1 MSVMH
6 VREVSRQFRSRRVAV
21 SPRQRRPRQPHQVL
35 QLDQQETDTLRIILA
50 AQIQLRR
57 WRRGEPGRPSFRSLQ
72 RIREIV
78 AARESLLAQAVTR
91 PRIPRKAPHH
101 SIVDA
106 VSFQI
111 AETSNA
117 RQH

>member
-1 MSVMH
+1 
-6 VREVSRQFRSRRVAV
+6 
-21 SPRQRRPRQPHQVL
+21 VL

-78 AARESLLAQAVTR
+78 SARESLLAQSVTR
-91 PRIPRKAPHH
+91 PKILMDTPQYSPADEL
-101 SIVDA
+101 SFEIADA
-106 VSFQI
+106 
-111 AETSNA
+111 SNA